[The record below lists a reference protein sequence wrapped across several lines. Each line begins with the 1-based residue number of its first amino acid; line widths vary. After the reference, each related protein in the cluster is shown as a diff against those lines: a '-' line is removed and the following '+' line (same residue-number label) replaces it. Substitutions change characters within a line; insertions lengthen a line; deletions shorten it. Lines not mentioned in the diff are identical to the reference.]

1 MANGQALFPPLRSKY
16 LSKYLFLSPSLK
28 VSSWKHRA
36 PLITSEEEPRPIFPK
51 PWARAHYPWKKSLT
65 RANASLRGKTIG
77 KAYCS
82 PCHNTSPTLNHFQV
96 LKQCLCPPCPFSGWN
111 RKELHFIWSCLE
123 TTHTTCLPWKTEV
136 LFNLPQMNPLRCS
149 INNLYFEQSQDHNA
163 HGSVRVGGCFHY
175 YPWGAK
181 QVSIF
186 SPKINLSRRILVSS
200 Q

>member
-36 PLITSEEEPRPIFPK
+36 ALITSEEEPSPIFPK
-51 PWARAHYPWKKSLT
+51 PWARARYPWKKSLT
-65 RANASLRGKTIG
+65 RANASLREKTIG

-111 RKELHFIWSCLE
+111 RKALHFIWSCLE
-123 TTHTTCLPWKTEV
+123 TTHTTCLPWRTEV
-136 LFNLPQMNPLRCS
+136 LTCPRWTHWDAQSTTCIS
-149 INNLYFEQSQDHNA
+149 NNLKITIHMEVYMWVAVFIITPGEQSE
-163 HGSVRVGGCFHY
+163 
-175 YPWGAK
+175 
-181 QVSIF
+181 
-186 SPKINLSRRILVSS
+186 
-200 Q
+200 

>member
-1 MANGQALFPPLRSKY
+1 MISWFWAGNGQIYLKFGGQKSPPEIKWPTGRHSSLQRSKY
-16 LSKYLFLSPSLK
+16 LSKVKYLFLSPSLK

-51 PWARAHYPWKKSLT
+51 PWERYPWKKSLT

-123 TTHTTCLPWKTEV
+123 TAHTTCLPWRTEL
-136 LFNLPQMNPLRCS
+136 LFNFCP
-149 INNLYFEQSQDHNA
+149 
-163 HGSVRVGGCFHY
+163 
-175 YPWGAK
+175 
-181 QVSIF
+181 
-186 SPKINLSRRILVSS
+186 
-200 Q
+200 